1 MLTSSDWNP
10 DRFSKNNGVDK
21 IRKKIRDETLLQ
33 YGAHIAL
40 SAPGYLAARLECIR
54 KIQKKWDTKTG
65 TPHTPWEPPKP
76 NNCPQLTTTQWR
88 NAKKQAIN
96 HKYLSMK
103 REVQISVV
111 NTIPVDDRA
120 RLAVTLAMRW
130 YHNNGG
136 SRAARH

>member
-21 IRKKIRDETLLQ
+21 IRERIRDQTNLQ
-33 YGAHIAL
+33 YGAHIATN
-40 SAPGYLAARLECIR
+40 APNSKAQRLARIR
-54 KIQKKWDTKTG
+54 QIQKTWDTKTG

-111 NTIPVDDRA
+111 NTIPVGDRA
-120 RLAVTLAMRW
+120 RLAVNLAMTWHHHDGR
-130 YHNNGG
+130 
-136 SRAARH
+136 SRAA